1 MTAIRTHI
9 SALGDDRYMADDI
22 TAMTQLITDGMLVK
36 TAETEGFFDKPL

>member
-1 MTAIRTHI
+1 
-9 SALGDDRYMADDI
+9 MADDI